1 MGLTFRKSIKIAN
14 GVKLNVSKTG
24 VSVTVG
30 KKGAHYTFNSKGK
43 STVSAGIPGTGV
55 GYRKSFNTF
64 GGLFGG
70 KKEKE
75 EVTKKSG
82 SSLTK
87 NTSKKTN
94 KATYSS
100 QQLDEYNEYIR
111 QIKSLHVK
119 SINPIDWK
127 SLALGCIPNNLSEK
141 ERANWQ
147 ADINLAKSIMHKDSD
162 TYLEV
167 IQEYSTLND
176 ISAYGSDFEF
186 GVDEKDILSCRFEVK
201 IKDVVP
207 TFGYKQNEDGSIV
220 DCNLRK
226 TEFNDLAQDYVCSC
240 SIRIAREVFALLPV
254 DFVLVSAEEEFFDSS
269 TGNNQQ
275 VTILSILFI
284 RDGFENINFERI
296 DPSDFCARF
305 KQNMSFTKTN
315 GFKPVDEI
323 DLNDIK

>member
-14 GVKLNVSKTG
+14 GIRLNVSKSG

-30 KKGAHYTFNSKGK
+30 KKGAHYTLNSKGK

-55 GYRKSFNTF
+55 GYRKSFDTF
-64 GGLFGG
+64 GLFGG

-87 NTSKKTN
+87 SSTKKTN
-94 KATYSS
+94 KPNYST
-100 QQLDEYNEYIR
+100 QQLEEYQNYVK
-111 QIKSLHVK
+111 QIKSLHIK
-119 SINPIDWK
+119 AINPIDWRN
-127 SLALGCIPNNLSEK
+127 LALGSIPSNISEK
-141 ERANWQ
+141 EKVNWRN
-147 ADINLAKSIMHKDSD
+147 DINLAKSIMNKDTDS
-162 TYLEV
+162 YLEV
-167 IQEYSTLND
+167 MEEYSSLHD

-186 GVDEKDILSCRFEVK
+186 GVDDKDILSCKFDVK

-207 TFGYKQNEDGSIV
+207 TFGYKEDEDGNII
-220 DCNLRK
+220 DYNLRK
-226 TEFNDLAQDYVCSC
+226 TEFNNLAQDYVCSC

-275 VTILSILFI
+275 VTIMSILYV

-323 DLNDIK
+323 DLDNIR